1 MPKSKIVY
9 FLAYRP
15 KLTIWSGRGVI
26 TKKQPAHEIRPK
38 IKSQTTSSQK
48 FSQNSKKR
56 KKGEKEMSKKLTK
69 NDIIKTI
76 YKETGRTSL
85 IVYLIL
91 RALVILCMILQIIR
105 GDINNALLCLLSL
118 ILLILPLFIQNKFQI
133 TLPNALEISIYLF
146 IFSAEILGEINNFY
160 ERIPYWD
167 TILHTINGFLA
178 TAVGFSLID
187 LLNKN
192 SKKFNLSPIYL
203 CLVAFCFSMTIGV
216 MWEFF
221 EYSMDKVFLTDM
233 QKDEQITTISTV
245 TLDPNQNNNPLIIKD
260 IDHTILYDK
269 SGNQL
274 ATINNGYLDIGNN
287 DTMKDL
293 FVNFLGAIIFCFF
306 GYFYLKDKKQG
317 QVITN
322 FVPQKG
328 KRKLPASVKA
338 QLAQLAKENQK
349 KSKHFRN

>member
-1 MPKSKIVY
+1 MPK
-9 FLAYRP
+9 
-15 KLTIWSGRGVI
+15 
-26 TKKQPAHEIRPK
+26 K
-38 IKSQTTSSQK
+38 IK
-48 FSQNSKKR
+48 R
-56 KKGEKEMSKKLTK
+56 KE
-69 NDIIKTI
+69 IIKTI

-85 IVYLIL
+85 MVYLIL
-91 RALVILCMILQIIR
+91 RALVILCMILQILR

-133 TLPNALEISIYLF
+133 TLPNVLEISIYLF

-160 ERIPYWD
+160 EKIPYWD

-178 TAVGFSLID
+178 TAVGFSLVD

-221 EYSMDKVFLTDM
+221 EYTVDKALLTDM
-233 QKDEQITTISTV
+233 QKDELVTTISSV
-245 TLDPNQNNNPLIIKD
+245 TLDPTKSNKAILIGD
-260 IDHTILYDK
+260 IDKTILLDK
-269 SGNQL
+269 EGNQL
-274 ATINNGYLDIGNN
+274 AVITNGYLDIGLN

-293 FVNFLGAIIFCFF
+293 FVNFIGAVIFCFL
-306 GYFYLKDKKQG
+306 GYFYLNNRKQG

-322 FVPQKG
+322 FIPQKG
-328 KRKLPASVKA
+328 KRELPESVKIK
-338 QLAQLAKENQK
+338 LAQLETNNQK
-349 KSKHFRN
+349 YSKKNKISKKINSTN